1 MKRFLLPL
9 FAFAILLAFLAM
21 GLLIRTDE
29 LPSALIGKPA
39 PGFSLPQVEQ
49 QAHFQ
54 SSKLK
59 GKVWLLNVWASWC
72 ESCRHEHPVL
82 LKFAGQLSAPV
93 IGLDYMD
100 KAADAKR
107 WLSDFGNPYQL
118 SVQDVDGRAA
128 TDYGVVGVPETFVI
142 DIHGLVRYKHVGPL
156 TEQVVFGKLQPL
168 IDQLQREQ

>member
-1 MKRFLLPL
+1 MKRYTLPL
-9 FAFAILLAFLAM
+9 IIFLALLAFLAA
-21 GLLIRTDE
+21 GLLLKHDE

-39 PGFSLPQVEQ
+39 PDFSLPQVEQ
-49 QAHFQ
+49 KAQFQA
-54 SSKLK
+54 SSLK

-82 LKFAGQLSAPV
+82 LKFASQLSAPV

-100 KAADAKR
+100 KAEDARR

-118 SVQDVDGRAA
+118 SVQDIDGRAGV
-128 TDYGVVGVPETFVI
+128 DYGVVGVPETFVI
-142 DIHGLVRYKHVGPL
+142 DSHGLVRYKYVGPL

-168 IDQLQREQ
+168 IDQLQHEQ